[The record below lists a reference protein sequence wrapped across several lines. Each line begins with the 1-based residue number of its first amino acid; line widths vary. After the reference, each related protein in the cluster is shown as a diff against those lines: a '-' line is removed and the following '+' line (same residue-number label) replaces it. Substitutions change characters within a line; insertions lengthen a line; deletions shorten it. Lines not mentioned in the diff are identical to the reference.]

1 MQKTD
6 GQATQEK
13 LIEMLVNVAQHS
25 ATREELRE
33 VRDEL
38 KGDINDLHTEIQ
50 SVRTE
55 LKGDI
60 NELRT
65 EIQSVRTELKGDI
78 NELRTELKGE
88 NAELRGEIK
97 EFRKEMR
104 SNTYWIIGS
113 LGTIFGILPN
123 LDKIIAYFK

>member
-6 GQATQEK
+6 GQVTQEK

-38 KGDINDLHTEIQ
+38 KGDINEL
-50 SVRTE
+50 RAE
-55 LKGDI
+55 LKGD
-60 NELRT
+60 NN
-65 EIQSVRTELKGDI
+65 S
-78 NELRTELKGE
+78 LRTELKGE
-88 NAELRGEIK
+88 MNELRSELR
-97 EFRKEMR
+97 EFRKEVK
-104 SNTYWIIGS
+104 SQTYWIIGS
-113 LGTIFGILPN
+113 LGTILGILPN

>member
-1 MQKTD
+1 MEQSMQKTD
-6 GQATQEK
+6 GQVTQEK

-25 ATREELRE
+25 PTREELRE

-38 KGDINDLHTEIQ
+38 KGDISELRTELKGDINDLRTEFKGDINELHTEIQ
-50 SVRTE
+50 SVRA
-55 LKGDI
+55 
-60 NELRT
+60 
-65 EIQSVRTELKGDI
+65 
-78 NELRTELKGE
+78 ELKGE

-113 LGTIFGILPN
+113 LGTIFGVLPN

>member
-6 GQATQEK
+6 GQVTQEK
-13 LIEMLVNVAQHS
+13 LIEMLINVAQHS

-38 KGDINDLHTEIQ
+38 KGDINELHTEIK

-55 LKGDI
+55 LKGD
-60 NELRT
+60 ND
-65 EIQSVRTELKGDI
+65 S
-78 NELRTELKGE
+78 LRTELKADNNLLRTE
-88 NAELRGEIK
+88 LKAEMNELRSELRG
-97 EFRKEMR
+97 FRKEVK
-104 SNTYWIIGS
+104 SQTYWIIGS
-113 LGTIFGILPN
+113 LVTILGILPN